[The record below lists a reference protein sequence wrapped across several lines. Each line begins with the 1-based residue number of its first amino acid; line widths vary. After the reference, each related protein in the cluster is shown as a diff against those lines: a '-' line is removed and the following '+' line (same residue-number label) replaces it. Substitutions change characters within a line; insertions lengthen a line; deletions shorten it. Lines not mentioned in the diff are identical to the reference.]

1 MRIALIL
8 AAAPLLLHAAER
20 TDNSVTRRLDEAAVT
35 FSEIMAAPDKGIPR
49 DLLNRAHCAVI
60 VPGLKKGAFVFGAE
74 YGKGFVTCRGKRDHY
89 WSAPAAI
96 RVEGGS
102 FGFQIGGSETDVIM
116 LVMNDRGAQRMLES
130 QFTLGGEG
138 EVAAGPVGRETT
150 AQTDA
155 KFTAEISPGRAR
167 EASSRGFL
175 CRVRR
180 CARTSTI
187 TPRFMASGWKIVRS
201 SRARSDRRAQDASSS
216 ERWIGR
222 LLARSPSRA
231 RSAPEITSS
240 AANRN
245 AGRTNS
251 VNQPARTRVSF
262 AC

>member
-155 KFTAEISPGRAR
+155 KFTAEILSWSR
-167 EASSRGFL
+167 SRGIFAGISL
-175 CRVRR
+175 QGATLRQDVDDNAALYGKRLENRQIVAGAVRPTGAGR
-180 CARTSTI
+180 KLIGALDRTS
-187 TPRFMASGWKIVRS
+187 PREK
-201 SRARSDRRAQDASSS
+201 
-216 ERWIGR
+216 
-222 LLARSPSRA
+222 P
-231 RSAPEITSS
+231 
-240 AANRN
+240 
-245 AGRTNS
+245 
-251 VNQPARTRVSF
+251 
-262 AC
+262 